1 MEEKKVFALFEK
13 AGVMKEGHFRL
24 TSGKHSNRYMQCAQL
39 MQYPEYTAEA
49 CRDLKE
55 QMGDTKVDVV
65 IGPATGA
72 ITLSYEMGR
81 TMGTRA
87 LFAER
92 ENGQMTLRRNFMI
105 EPGEQVLVVEDV
117 ITTGGSVK
125 EVIEVVKSC
134 GGEVVGVACIVNRSA
149 GRADFGAKLFSL
161 IELEIQ
167 TYEPDACPLCQQGI
181 PVVKPGSRKI

>member
-1 MEEKKVFALFEK
+1 MDEKKVLDLFAK

-24 TSGKHSNRYMQCAQL
+24 TSGKHSERYMQCAQL
-39 MQYPEYTAEA
+39 MQYPEYIAEA
-49 CRDLKE
+49 CQGLKE
-55 QMGDTKVDVV
+55 QIGQEKVDVV

-92 ENGQMTLRRNFMI
+92 ENGKMTLRRNFSI
-105 EPGEQVLVVEDV
+105 KPGEKVLVVEDV

-125 EVIEVVKSC
+125 EVIEVVKEL
-134 GGEVVGVACIVNRSA
+134 GGEVVGVACIVNRS
-149 GRADFGAKLFSL
+149 GGKADFGTKLYSL
-161 IELEIQ
+161 INLEIK
-167 TYEPDACPLCQQGI
+167 TYEPEECPLCKQGV